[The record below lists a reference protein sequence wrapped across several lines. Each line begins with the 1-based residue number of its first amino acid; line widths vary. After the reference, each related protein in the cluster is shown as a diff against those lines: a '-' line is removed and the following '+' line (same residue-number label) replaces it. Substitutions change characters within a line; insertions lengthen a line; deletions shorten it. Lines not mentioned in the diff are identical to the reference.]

1 MQALHMAFG
10 IGGFF
15 SPLAAT
21 PFLHPL
27 PEDVPLRFVGNA
39 TKKQQAAMEHVEHLN
54 ASDPTIQSIFDYDN
68 LDIQYCYY
76 FVAAFIVG
84 ATLFF
89 VYLYVYHRETAPH
102 PSREKSEQALGSNRT
117 LNAKV
122 KLFVVCLSTVF
133 MYFYVGLEIA
143 MGTLLVSFAVKSD
156 LRLDKVTGAAITSV
170 YWGTFTFFRLVA
182 VFYIEYVGSELNL
195 YFSLSLIMLSNV
207 FFLPLAFG
215 INEAWLLWTAAALI
229 GLGTSSVF
237 ASVFGFLE
245 EYFPVTEKMTAAFS
259 MAACLGEFILPFI
272 MGHFVEL
279 HPSVFIWMTFISTII
294 SWLVFLGMVYLCRR
308 KLIIKDPSINEVEL
322 VAKC

>member
-1 MQALHMAFG
+1 MAFG

-15 SPLAAT
+15 SPLFAA

-27 PEDVPLRFVGNA
+27 PEDIPHRQG
-39 TKKQQAAMEHVEHLN
+39 LN
-54 ASDPTIQSIFDYDN
+54 GSIGGGQKSGLINHMNDTDNENDHSDPTIQSIFDYDN

-84 ATLFF
+84 ATFF
-89 VYLYVYHRETAPH
+89 FIYLYIYHRETPPH
-102 PSREKSEQALGSNRT
+102 PSREKNPDAIGTNRT
-117 LNAKV
+117 LNPRV

-182 VFYIEYVGSELNL
+182 VFYIEYVGSEMNL
-195 YFSLSLIMLSNV
+195 YFSLSLILLSNA

-215 INEAWLLWTAAALI
+215 INQPWLLWTAAALI

-272 MGHFVEL
+272 M
-279 HPSVFIWMTFISTII
+279 
-294 SWLVFLGMVYLCRR
+294 
-308 KLIIKDPSINEVEL
+308 
-322 VAKC
+322 